1 MKTFTQFLEQRDPEL
16 YEQMLNEGLT
26 DVYNY
31 GKSAVQGA
39 WQGTKDFF
47 GEFWSRLKEQFG
59 EFSDD
64 AKKIKQAYSDG
75 KLTPVQIK
83 EINEASKKKDWMRVA
98 KILATVGVIVFTAL
112 SIGAGHAHAGEH
124 GPIKMVDKDGNPID
138 NHGFGQDHQGQDH
151 QGDQGDQG
159 DQGQDGY
166 TKTKPLDVKKAQDF
180 DRLKGSVSDYT
191 DKVIKKFSSEEGKK
205 LLDGQ
210 RGHMKYNGSKVDPQL
225 KDYTLHVFGGKT
237 MPTSKVPQIQVR
249 IKLNNIDTSVNKAQ
263 IDGQSLFKSSNADG
277 TVIVVWTLNQ

>member
-16 YEQMLNEGLT
+16 YEQMLNEGLA

-112 SIGAGHAHAGEH
+112 SIGAGHNHAGEH

-138 NHGFGQDHQGQDH
+138 ND
-151 QGDQGDQG
+151 DQFTSQHNTFMQKHYKQSAETD
-159 DQGQDGY
+159 
-166 TKTKPLDVKKAQDF
+166 KHLDDF
-180 DRLKGSVSDYT
+180 DAKKNAEQDAKFLKDNLTGDEESDKYVRNILKRT
-191 DKVIKKFSSEEGKK
+191 QQARNIEGTPSQQVNSKAFMANAEMDLDAKDPSKIGHEHAKAGNYEQWKKSKELEDFMNSTKIDDVLKKQSPSKK
-205 LLDGQ
+205 L
-210 RGHMKYNGSKVDPQL
+210 KY
-225 KDYTLHVFGGKT
+225 
-237 MPTSKVPQIQVR
+237 
-249 IKLNNIDTSVNKAQ
+249 
-263 IDGQSLFKSSNADG
+263 
-277 TVIVVWTLNQ
+277 